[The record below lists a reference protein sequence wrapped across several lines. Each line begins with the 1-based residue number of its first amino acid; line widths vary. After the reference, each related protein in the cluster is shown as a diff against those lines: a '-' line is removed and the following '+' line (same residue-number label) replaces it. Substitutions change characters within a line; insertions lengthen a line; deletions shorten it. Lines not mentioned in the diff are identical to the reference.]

1 MAQAQAQTPNQGQKQ
16 KGQLIRL
23 TKSGKSYVYQ
33 GNYYKLDNNM
43 YICENNTAFVE
54 IYNKHCHQQQYLSS
68 MIRFH
73 AERSSFILLRE
84 YNAMLLKEMIHIVI
98 IVNRNYDKIFNHI
111 GLGYCLVHPI
121 EITKPIIYIVL
132 KNAKHVLRI
141 LSSSNCQVVMTM
153 TKQLRDQGIRETTLF
168 IAMMS
173 KHLAYHRKKM
183 VNYLPRLLGHR
194 IDDNVATI
202 IYEYCM

>member
-1 MAQAQAQTPNQGQKQ
+1 MAQAQAQTQAQTQKE
-16 KGQLIRL
+16 QLIRL
-23 TKSGKSYVYQ
+23 SKSGKSYVYQ
-33 GNYYKLDNNM
+33 GNYYKLDNKM

-54 IYNKHCHQQQYLSS
+54 IYTKHCHQQEYLSS
-68 MIRFH
+68 MIRVY
-73 AERSSFILLRE
+73 AQRSSFIVRE
-84 YNAMLLKEMIHIVI
+84 YNVMLIKEMIHIVI
-98 IVNRNYDKIFNHI
+98 IANRNYDKIFNHI
-111 GLGYCLVHPI
+111 GLGYRLVCSI
-121 EITKPIIYIVL
+121 EMTKPIMYVVL
-132 KNAKHVLRI
+132 KNAKIVLRV
-141 LSSSNCQVVMTM
+141 LSRPNYPVVMTM
-153 TKQLRDQGIRETTLF
+153 TKQLRNQGIRETTLF

>member
-1 MAQAQAQTPNQGQKQ
+1 
-16 KGQLIRL
+16 
-23 TKSGKSYVYQ
+23 
-33 GNYYKLDNNM
+33 M

-54 IYNKHCHQQQYLSS
+54 IYTKHRHQQQYLSS
-68 MIRFH
+68 MLRFH
-73 AERSSFILLRE
+73 SGSSLIGRE
-84 YNAMLLKEMIHIVI
+84 YYAMLIKEMIHIVI
-98 IVNRNYDKIFNHI
+98 IANRNYDKIFNHS
-111 GLGYCLVHPI
+111 GLGYRLVGSR
-121 EITKPIIYIVL
+121 EMTKPIMYVVL
-132 KNAKHVLRI
+132 NNVKYVLHI
-141 LSSSNCQVVMTM
+141 LSNFNYPVVMTM
-153 TKQLRDQGIRETTLF
+153 TKQLRNQGIRETTLF

>member
-1 MAQAQAQTPNQGQKQ
+1 MAQAQAQAQAQTQKE
-16 KGQLIRL
+16 QLIRL
-23 TKSGKSYVYQ
+23 SKSGKSYVYQ
-33 GNYYKLDNNM
+33 GNYYKLDNKM

-54 IYNKHCHQQQYLSS
+54 IYTKHCHQQEYLSS
-68 MIRFH
+68 IIKFH
-73 AERSSFILLRE
+73 AQRSSFIVRE
-84 YNAMLLKEMIHIVI
+84 YNVMLIKEMIHIVI
-98 IVNRNYDKIFNHI
+98 IANRNYDKIFNHI
-111 GLGYCLVHPI
+111 GLGYRLVCSI
-121 EITKPIIYIVL
+121 EMTKPIMYVVL
-132 KNAKHVLRI
+132 KNAKIVLRV
-141 LSSSNCQVVMTM
+141 LSRPNYPVVMTM
-153 TKQLRDQGIRETTLF
+153 TKQLRNQGIRETTLF

>member
-1 MAQAQAQTPNQGQKQ
+1 MAQAQTQKN
-16 KGQLIRL
+16 QLIRL

-33 GNYYKLDNNM
+33 GNYYKLDNKM
-43 YICENNTAFVE
+43 YICENNTAFIE
-54 IYNKHCHQQQYLSS
+54 FYTKHCHQQQYLSS

-73 AERSSFILLRE
+73 ALRSSFIVRE
-84 YNAMLLKEMIHIVI
+84 YNAMLIKEMIHMVIV
-98 IVNRNYDKIFNHI
+98 VNRNYDKIFNHI
-111 GLGYCLVHPI
+111 GLGYCLVRSI
-121 EITKPIIYIVL
+121 EITTPIIYVVL

-141 LSSSNCQVVMTM
+141 LSSSNGPVVMTM

>member
-1 MAQAQAQTPNQGQKQ
+1 MAQAQAQTQAQ

-23 TKSGKSYVYQ
+23 SKSGKSYVYQ
-33 GNYYKLDNNM
+33 GNYYKLDNKM

-54 IYNKHCHQQQYLSS
+54 IYTKHCHQRQYLSS
-68 MIRFH
+68 MLKFH
-73 AERSSFILLRE
+73 AGSSLIGRE
-84 YNAMLLKEMIHIVI
+84 YYAMLIKEMIHIVI
-98 IVNRNYDKIFNHI
+98 IANRNYDKIFNHS
-111 GLGYCLVHPI
+111 GLGYRLVCST
-121 EITKPIIYIVL
+121 EMTKPIMYVVL
-132 KNAKHVLRI
+132 KNVKYVLRV
-141 LSSSNCQVVMTM
+141 LSNPNYPVVMTM
-153 TKQLRDQGIRETTLF
+153 TKQLRNQGIRETTLF

>member
-1 MAQAQAQTPNQGQKQ
+1 MAQAQAQAQAQTQKE
-16 KGQLIRL
+16 QLIRL
-23 TKSGKSYVYQ
+23 SKSGKSYVYQ
-33 GNYYKLDNNM
+33 GNYYKLDNKM

-54 IYNKHCHQQQYLSS
+54 IYTKHCHQQEYLSS
-68 MIRFH
+68 IIKFH
-73 AERSSFILLRE
+73 AQRSSFIVRE
-84 YNAMLLKEMIHIVI
+84 YNVMLIKEMIHIVI
-98 IVNRNYDKIFNHI
+98 IANRNYDKIFNHI
-111 GLGYCLVHPI
+111 GLGYRLVCSI
-121 EITKPIIYIVL
+121 EMTKPIMYVVL
-132 KNAKHVLRI
+132 KNAKIVLRV
-141 LSSSNCQVVMTM
+141 LSRPNCELTM
-153 TKQLRDQGIRETTLF
+153 TKQLRNQGIRETTLF

>member
-1 MAQAQAQTPNQGQKQ
+1 MAQAQRQAQKQ
-16 KGQLIRL
+16 KKQLIRL

-33 GNYYKLDNNM
+33 GNYYKLDDKM
-43 YICENNTAFVE
+43 YICENNTAFIE
-54 IYNKHCHQQQYLSS
+54 SYNKYCHQQQYLRS
-68 MIRFH
+68 IVKFH
-73 AERSSFILLRE
+73 AERSSLIVRE
-84 YNAMLLKEMIHIVI
+84 YNVMLIKEMIHMVI
-98 IVNRNYDKIFNHI
+98 IVNRNYDKIFKHI
-111 GLGYCLVHPI
+111 GIGYCLVHSV
-121 EITKPIIYIVL
+121 EITKPIMYVVL
-132 KNAKHVLRI
+132 NHAKYVLRI
-141 LSSSNCQVVMTM
+141 LSASNCQVVMS
-153 TKQLRDQGIRETTLF
+153 KQLRNQGIREATLF

>member
-1 MAQAQAQTPNQGQKQ
+1 MAQAQAQSPKQSQ

-54 IYNKHCHQQQYLSS
+54 IYTKHCHQRQYLTS
-68 MIRFH
+68 MIRVH
-73 AERSSFILLRE
+73 QRSSLLVRE
-84 YNAMLLKEMIHIVI
+84 YNAMLIKEMIYIVI
-98 IVNRNYDKIFNHI
+98 IANRNYDKIFNHT
-111 GLGYCLVHPI
+111 GLGYRLVCST
-121 EITKPIIYIVL
+121 EMTKPIMYVVL
-132 KNAKHVLRI
+132 NNVKYVLRV
-141 LSSSNCQVVMTM
+141 LSSPNCELTM
-153 TKQLRDQGIRETTLF
+153 TKQLRNQGIRETTLF

-194 IDDNVATI
+194 IDDNIATI